1 MIAEASIGG
10 RSGVRENGVLSFH
23 GIPYARPPIGK
34 FRFRSPRP
42 IESLEP
48 SPISVD
54 RNSVAAPIQWLNPAA
69 GWIYDPPHLMDEGCL
84 TLNVW
89 TPRTDAKL
97 PVLVWL
103 NGGAWR
109 AGHGNVAVTNGRALA
124 LAGQV
129 VVVTV
134 TSRQGALGW
143 LGHPDLVDS
152 ETGAFANWSIQD
164 QVEAFRWIKRNIA
177 IFGGDPD
184 NVTAIGQSAGG
195 QTIAV
200 MAQFHSAERLFNKA
214 ILQSSAMFGAP
225 RFMDQAQAFGYCE
238 RLASRLGCT
247 VSGLKEIPA
256 LALQLEEL
264 RLSNDP
270 DAQRH
275 LGGHRYL
282 PFVDG
287 RIIPGWPFERPIGD
301 IPILI
306 GTNRNETN
314 FFFNLKGPG
323 GKILMEDI
331 PSDEKLVERVHAF
344 SSSYYPFDDR
354 PSASAVVDH
363 FRKCAQGNISAK
375 ALWLDITTDVNMRG
389 YAYRAAAMQAG
400 AGAPAYLYEFAE
412 PLVPPG
418 EGSPHCSEMPF
429 VFGTFSDPHFQGK
442 VGNDERARKL
452 SDSMMN
458 AWSSFA
464 RGGVPA
470 LLNGKAWPAFN
481 PVRPSA
487 AIFGGPEAVTVVE
500 VPRRQEL
507 TIWPTFLAGS

>member
-1 MIAEASIGG
+1 MIAEPSIGG
-10 RSGVRENGVLSFH
+10 LPGLRENGVLSFH

-34 FRFRSPRP
+34 FRFNSPRP
-42 IESLEP
+42 IENLERL
-48 SPISVD
+48 PISG
-54 RNSVAAPIQWLNPAA
+54 NANGVAAPIQWLNPAA
-69 GWIYDPPHLMDEGCL
+69 GWIYNSADLMDERCL

-124 LAGQV
+124 HAGQV
-129 VVVTV
+129 VVVTI

-143 LGHPDLVDS
+143 LGHPDLMDS
-152 ETGAFANWSIQD
+152 DTGAFANWGIQD

-184 NVTAIGQSAGG
+184 NVTAVGQSAGG

-200 MAQFHSAERLFNKA
+200 IAQFHSAERLFNKA
-214 ILQSSAMFGAP
+214 ILQSSAMFGSP
-225 RFMDQAQAFGYCE
+225 RFMDQEQAFGYCE

-247 VSGLKEIPA
+247 VTGLKEIPA

-264 RLSNDP
+264 RISNDP
-270 DAQRH
+270 EAQR
-275 LGGHRYL
+275 LMGGHRYL

-287 RIIPGWPFERPIGD
+287 KTIPGWPFEKPIGE

-314 FFFNLKGPG
+314 FFFNLKGPEG
-323 GKILMEDI
+323 EVLMESI
-331 PSDEKLVERVHAF
+331 PSNDTLVERVHAF
-344 SSSYYPFDDR
+344 CSSYYPFDDR

-363 FRKCAQGNISAK
+363 FRKCAKGNISTK
-375 ALWLDITTDVNMRG
+375 ALWLDITADVNMRG
-389 YAYRAAAMQAG
+389 YAYRAATMQTAV
-400 AGAPAYLYEFAE
+400 GAPAYLYEFAE
-412 PLVPPG
+412 PVMPPG
-418 EGSPHCSEMPF
+418 EGSPHCAEMPF
-429 VFGTFSDPHFQGK
+429 VFGTFSHPHFHGK
-442 VGNDERARKL
+442 VGNDDHARAL
-452 SDSMMN
+452 SASMMN

-464 RGGVPA
+464 RDGTPA
-470 LLNGKAWPAFN
+470 LLNGKVWPAFN
-481 PVRPSA
+481 LARPSA
-487 AIFGGPEAVTVVE
+487 AIFGGPEAATVTE
-500 VPRRQEL
+500 VPRQKQL
-507 TIWPTFLAGS
+507 TIWPQFLAGS